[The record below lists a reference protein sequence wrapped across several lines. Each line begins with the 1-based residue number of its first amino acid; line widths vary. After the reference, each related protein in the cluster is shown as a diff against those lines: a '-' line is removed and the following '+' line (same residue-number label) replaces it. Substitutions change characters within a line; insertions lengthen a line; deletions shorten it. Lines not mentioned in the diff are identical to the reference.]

1 MIQRTGIIL
10 ISCLA
15 LVGLFA
21 WSLQAGSGESPE
33 ELKAKIARLEAELQ
47 QMKAEYGA
55 ILGLTGTAK
64 EEIKAVGKV
73 LAANPGIAFDFSS
86 QSGEFCMAPGT
97 GDMVHYAQNPEQ
109 TREDIIFMLNAQP
122 FITKGLQVE
131 ELPKLP
137 SDAAQ
142 VQPGQWYYYA
152 GGTIE
157 PHHKRKMPPMLIMSV
172 NVK

>member
-1 MIQRTGIIL
+1 MKQRTWIIL

-33 ELKAKIARLEAELQ
+33 ELKAKIARLETELQ

-86 QSGEFCMAPGT
+86 
-97 GDMVHYAQNPEQ
+97 
-109 TREDIIFMLNAQP
+109 
-122 FITKGLQVE
+122 
-131 ELPKLP
+131 
-137 SDAAQ
+137 
-142 VQPGQWYYYA
+142 
-152 GGTIE
+152 
-157 PHHKRKMPPMLIMSV
+157 
-172 NVK
+172 